1 MLVMVIVLAAL
12 FAFVVFSLTISI
24 FAVSLATINVFSLP
38 FQYFLLFIVAVAVV
52 GIASVVVSSG
62 RLVTLSPFMLFWLLF
77 LHSLLCCT
85 MVLLLLRTLTH
96 TYFLNQI
103 KCAFFF
109 IQWLREICLTFL
121 LQQKFLTEPGIS
133 VPFSLRKKI
142 SSWLYLSANSINVV
156 KWTSS

>member
-62 RLVTLSPFMLFWLLF
+62 RLVTLSPFMLF
-77 LHSLLCCT
+77 
-85 MVLLLLRTLTH
+85 
-96 TYFLNQI
+96 
-103 KCAFFF
+103 
-109 IQWLREICLTFL
+109 
-121 LQQKFLTEPGIS
+121 
-133 VPFSLRKKI
+133 
-142 SSWLYLSANSINVV
+142 
-156 KWTSS
+156 